1 MEFRVL
7 GSLEVLD
14 GERTLAL
21 GTAKQRALLAILLL
35 HANRVVP
42 RDRLIDDLW
51 PEAPPE
57 TAVASLH
64 VYVSR
69 LRKVLPPN
77 RLVRRSPGYELRID
91 ADELDAERFERL
103 VADARISIA
112 AGDAER
118 GSRVFADALAL
129 WRGPALGDFGAEPW
143 ARPESAR
150 LDDLRAATTEERVEA
165 ELELGRHIE
174 SIGELE
180 TLLADQ
186 PSRERAREQLM
197 LALYRAGRQA
207 DALSA
212 YREGRAALAELG
224 LEPSERLRSMER
236 RILNH
241 DPSLKAPR
249 RVRVATR
256 VELPVPPTSFVGRE
270 REVSEIV
277 AALASGRARVL
288 TLTGAGGSG
297 KTRLALAA
305 ASRLADNFPHGVFF
319 VPLEHVR
326 EASLVVPAISRALG
340 VDAPP
345 DELEGAIVR
354 RLGDRR
360 VLLVLDNFEQVLGA
374 APAVARLVTATNA
387 FLVTSRAPL
396 HISAEREYPVPTL
409 PPHDA
414 RELFVDRARAVTAS
428 FQTSRTVGAICQR
441 LDNLPLAIELA
452 AARVKMLAPDAM
464 LPRLNSRLSVLTGGP
479 RDAST
484 RQQTLRA
491 ALDWSYDLLPD
502 PARRLL
508 ARLAV
513 FVGEFDLAAAEQVCE
528 ADLDTLQLLVDNN
541 LVRAGGDRFSLPDS
555 VREYACERLST
566 SGEGDTLRLRHA
578 RYFADVGQQMVEVA
592 ERGDVMVQWL
602 TANASNLEA
611 ADRVLKETSSGED
624 DWRLAGPLAIAQ
636 LNAGARQ
643 QALQT
648 LEQYLASNDLP
659 EPQRCRLEALAA
671 WTAGDC
677 GRHVRGRELA
687 AAAVTRARRVSDP
700 LSEIRALSA
709 TSLIASE
716 TGDLSL
722 ADEAERE
729 AEAVA
734 RAHFP
739 AHVPLILANRALI
752 ALARD
757 EFESA
762 RALLDEALAMTDGT
776 GIGIWNNLALSYLLE
791 GRPSDAEPWLRR
803 VLLHDHDIGATAA
816 LVYALNGYVALH
828 ADEHPERAARLSG
841 ALESL
846 RAELGIRLQLVEL
859 RLATQTRE
867 TLASRLGDRL
877 YELEAAGAEMELDDV
892 IALALES

>member
-7 GSLEVLD
+7 GTLEVLD
-14 GERTLAL
+14 EDRTLAL

-35 HANRVVP
+35 HANRVVT

-51 PEAPPE
+51 PEEPPE

-77 RLVRRSPGYELRID
+77 RLVRRSPGYELRVD
-91 ADELDAERFERL
+91 GDELDAERFERL
-103 VADARISIA
+103 VIDARISIA

-165 ELELGRHIE
+165 ELELGRHTE

-241 DPSLKAPR
+241 DPTLKAPR

-256 VELPVPPTSFVGRE
+256 VELPVPPTTFVGRE

-277 AALASGRARVL
+277 AALASERARVL

-305 ASRLADNFPHGVFF
+305 ASRLADDFPHGVFF
-319 VPLEHVR
+319 VPLEHIA
-326 EASLVVPAISRALG
+326 EASLVVPAIGRTLG

-345 DELEGAIVR
+345 DQLEEAIGR
-354 RLGDRR
+354 RLRDRR

-374 APAVARLVTATNA
+374 APAVARLVRGTNA

-396 HISAEREYPVPTL
+396 HIAAEREYPVPTL
-409 PPHDA
+409 PPHEA
-414 RELFVDRARAVTAS
+414 RELFVERARAVTRN
-428 FQTSRTVGAICQR
+428 FQTSRTVGAICER

-452 AARVKMLAPDAM
+452 AARVKMLAPEAM
-464 LPRLNSRLSVLTGGP
+464 LPRLNSRLSLLTGGP
-479 RDAST
+479 RDTSS

-502 PARRLL
+502 RARRLL

-513 FVGEFDLAAAEQVCE
+513 FVGKFDLAAAEQVCE

-541 LVRAGGDRFSLPDS
+541 LVRADGERFSLLVS
-555 VREYACERLST
+555 VREYALERMSD
-566 SGEGDTLRLRHA
+566 SGDRDAVRLRHA
-578 RYFADVGQQMVEVA
+578 RYFAALGEQMVELA

-602 TANASNLEA
+602 VGNAGNLEA
-611 ADRVLKETSSGED
+611 ADGVLKETSSGED
-624 DWRLAGPLAIAQ
+624 EWRLAGPLAIAQ
-636 LNAGARQ
+636 LNTGARE
-643 QALQT
+643 QALLT
-648 LEQYLASNDLP
+648 LEQSLASTDLP
-659 EPQRCRLEALAA
+659 ESQRCRLEALAA

-677 GRHVRGRELA
+677 GRHARGRELA
-687 AAAVTRARRVSDP
+687 ATAVTRARRVNDP

-734 RAHFP
+734 RAHLP

-762 RALLDEALAMTDGT
+762 RALLDEALALTDGT

-791 GRPSDAEPWLRR
+791 GRLSDAEPWLRR
-803 VLLHDHDIGATAA
+803 VLVYNHDIGARAA

-892 IALALES
+892 VALALES

>member
-35 HANRVVP
+35 HANQVVP

-51 PEAPPE
+51 PEEPPE

-77 RLVRRSPGYELRID
+77 RLVRRSPGYELRVD

-165 ELELGRHIE
+165 ELELGRHTE

-256 VELPVPPTSFVGRE
+256 VELPVPPTTFVGRE

-277 AALASGRARVL
+277 AALAGERSRVL

-305 ASRLADNFPHGVFF
+305 ASRLADTFPHGVFF
-319 VPLEHVR
+319 VPLEYVR
-326 EASLVVPAISRALG
+326 DASRVVPAIGRALG

-345 DELEGAIVR
+345 DALEESIGR
-354 RLGDRR
+354 RLRDRR
-360 VLLVLDNFEQVLGA
+360 VLVVLDNFEQVLGA

-396 HISAEREYPVPTL
+396 HIAAEREYPVPTL
-409 PPHDA
+409 PPHEA
-414 RELFVDRARAVTAS
+414 RELFVERARAVTPR
-428 FQTSRTVGAICQR
+428 FQTSRTVGAVCQR

-452 AARVKMLAPDAM
+452 AARVKMLAPEAM
-464 LPRLNSRLSVLTGGP
+464 LPRLNSRFSLLTGGP
-479 RDAST
+479 RDTSS
-484 RQQTLRA
+484 RHQTLRA

-502 PARRLL
+502 RARRLL

-513 FVGEFDLAAAEQVCE
+513 FVGEFDLAAAEQVCQ

-541 LVRAGGDRFSLPDS
+541 LVRAGGERFSLLDS
-555 VREYACERLST
+555 VREYASERMS
-566 SGEGDTLRLRHA
+566 ENGDGDAVRVRHA
-578 RYFADVGQQMVEVA
+578 RYFAALGQQMVEVA
-592 ERGDVMVQWL
+592 ERGDVMVRWL
-602 TANASNLEA
+602 ISNAGNLEA
-611 ADRVLKETSSGED
+611 ADGVLKETSSPED

-636 LNAGARQ
+636 MNTGARE

-648 LEQYLASNDLP
+648 LEHYLASTDLP
-659 EPQRCRLEALAA
+659 ESQRCVLEALAA
-671 WTAGDC
+671 WTAADC
-677 GRHVRGRELA
+677 GHHARGRELA
-687 AAAVTRARRVSDP
+687 AAAVARARQVDDP

-709 TSLIASE
+709 TSLIESE
-716 TGDLSL
+716 TGDLTQ
-722 ADEAERE
+722 AEAAEHE

-734 RAHFP
+734 RAHLP

-757 EFESA
+757 EFEFA
-762 RALLDEALAMTDGT
+762 RALLDEALVLTDGT
-776 GIGIWNNLALSYLLE
+776 GIGIWNNLAVSYLLE
-791 GRPSDAEPWLRR
+791 GRPNDAEPWLRR
-803 VLLHDHDIGATAA
+803 VLVYNHNIGAKAA
-816 LVYALNGYVALH
+816 LVYALNGYAALH

-892 IALALES
+892 VALALES